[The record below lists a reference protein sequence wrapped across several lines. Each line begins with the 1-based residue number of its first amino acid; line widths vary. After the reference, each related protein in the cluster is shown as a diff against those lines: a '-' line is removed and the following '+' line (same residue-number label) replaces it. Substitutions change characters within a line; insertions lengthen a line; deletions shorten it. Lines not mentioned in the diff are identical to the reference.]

1 MDLSRF
7 MDLSVV
13 DAHVHFRDIDLME
26 NMLNIAREARYH
38 RVNVVSTISR
48 ERVNFNPEAL
58 YLKAKH
64 PNLFYAFGGLD
75 YSAVFMG
82 SKQAEPSLPEQVDNL
97 MEMGF
102 DGIKMVEGKPTLRKM
117 LQIPFDSGF
126 YKEYFIH
133 VESLGFPILF
143 HVNDPEE
150 FWDAEKVPRW
160 AKERGWFYDNTYPK
174 KEQFY
179 TEVENVLNRCPNL
192 KVIFAHFY
200 FLSAD
205 LERAARLLDKY
216 ENVHLDLT
224 PGVEMLYNFSAKLDA
239 WRNFFLSY
247 QDRLVYGT
255 DISGGQTLKQ
265 AVTRAW
271 LVRNFLETDEKFFVP
286 PSADSLLGQPEAP
299 FKGMKLP
306 RGVLEK
312 IYAENFEGIVG
323 GKPKELNLET
333 AIAECKR
340 IGRTA
345 TQLGKIRP
353 EENAALR
360 IASLLKQ

>member
-1 MDLSRF
+1 MDLSKF
-7 MDLSVV
+7 MDLPVV
-13 DAHVHFRDIDLME
+13 DSHVHFWDINSTE
-26 NMLNIAREARYH
+26 NILNVVREARYY
-38 RVNVVSTISR
+38 RVNVVSIISG

-64 PNLFYAFGGLD
+64 PSLFYAFGGLD

-102 DGIKMVEGKPTLRKM
+102 DGIKMVEGKPTFRKM

-126 YKEYFIH
+126 YKEYFAY

-150 FWDAEKVPRW
+150 FWDAEKAPRW

-174 KEQFY
+174 KEQLY
-179 TEVENVLNRCPNL
+179 AEVEKVLNRCPNL

-205 LERAARLLDKY
+205 LERAAHLLDEY

-224 PGVEMLYNFSAKLDA
+224 PGIEMLYNFSAKLDA

-247 QDRLVYGT
+247 QDRLIYGT
-255 DISGGQTLKQ
+255 DISSGQTLGQ
-265 AVTRAW
+265 AVARAW
-271 LVRNFLETDEKFFVP
+271 LVRNFLETDEEFLVP
-286 PSADSLLGQPEAP
+286 PSADSLLGQPESP

-312 IYAENFEGIVG
+312 IYSQNFERIVG
-323 GKPKELNLET
+323 RKPKELNLEAAVT
-333 AIAECKR
+333 ECKR
-340 IGRTA
+340 IGRIV
-345 TQLGKIRP
+345 TQLGKMKP
-353 EENAALR
+353 EENSALR
-360 IASLLKQ
+360 IAGLLKQ